1 MSLTKLISNY
11 ASFNEWA
18 NTQIINWLK
27 QVDKPLLYQTS
38 ISSFKSI
45 DYTLQHILRTQKY
58 WLTFIAEQDT
68 SHLNWAVREGEVEII
83 CFELLD
89 ISKQMKT
96 VFSSYSEKELIHT
109 LNLDS
114 PWAKNSLSRYEYIIH
129 VVNHSTFHR
138 GQIITQA
145 RAVGITE
152 GIVNTDY
159 NIFNCR

>member
-18 NTQIINWLK
+18 NTEMTNWLK
-27 QVDKPLLYQTS
+27 QLDTKLLYHQS
-38 ISSFKSI
+38 VSSFKSI
-45 DYTLQHILRTQKY
+45 DYTLQHILRTQKF
-58 WLTFIAEQDT
+58 WLTFISEQDT
-68 SHLNWAVREGEVEII
+68 SQLNWAVREGEVETILN
-83 CFELLD
+83 ELVENSTL
-89 ISKQMKT
+89 MKT
-96 VFSSYSEKELIHT
+96 KFSSYSEKELIQT
-109 LNLDS
+109 LNLDM

-129 VVNHSTFHR
+129 VINHSTFHR

-145 RAVGITE
+145 RAAGLTN